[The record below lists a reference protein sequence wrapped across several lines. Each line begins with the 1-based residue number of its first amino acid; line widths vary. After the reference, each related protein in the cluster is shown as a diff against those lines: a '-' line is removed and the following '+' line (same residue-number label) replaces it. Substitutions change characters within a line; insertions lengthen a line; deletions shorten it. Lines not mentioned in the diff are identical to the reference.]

1 MSTILTVIIPFG
13 GYTVGVDITDPTAIT
28 NVLASNPQYVV
39 KVDATRNT
47 SPSPPTPPVTSG
59 PLTSNTATVPFN
71 PPTNKTFYL
80 ELTGTGS
87 LTGAILYRC
96 ADGSYAPAAVGTDGS
111 APVVMDKVAYNGG
124 VQNGV
129 RIALR
134 VDQSTTDVV
143 FKPGVVTGAVA
154 YAFVS

>member
-1 MSTILTVIIPFG
+1 MSTILTVIIQFG
-13 GYTVGVDITDPTAIT
+13 AYSIGQDITDPTAISA
-28 NVLASNPQYVV
+28 VLASNPQYVV
-39 KVDATRNT
+39 KTDATRNT

-59 PLTSNTATVPFN
+59 ALASNTATASFN

-87 LTGAILYRC
+87 LTGAVLYRC

-129 RIALR
+129 RIALK

-143 FKPGVVTGAVA
+143 FKPGTVTGAVN